1 MKILPTASDAAI
13 LQEIGERL
21 AAERVLRELTQADLA
36 REAGVSKRTVE
47 RLENGESVQ
56 LANLVRVLR
65 AVGLLEKLDALLPP
79 AAPGPMDL
87 LAGRRR
93 PRQRVRRKFSSIRE
107 PKQPWRWGEDR

>member
-1 MKILPTASDAAI
+1 MKITSMASDAAV
-13 LQEIGERL
+13 LREMGERL
-21 AAERVLRELTQADLA
+21 TAERVLRELTQADLA

-65 AVGLLEKLDALLPP
+65 ALGLLEKLDALLPP

-87 LAGRRR
+87 LAGRGR
-93 PRQRVRRKFSSIRE
+93 PRQRVRRKHSYIRE